1 MSFKLVLFVIF
12 CVILEKST
20 ALKYGHITEC
30 ESTSETCSGCRY
42 GKFICGESDR
52 ENRIFHYS
60 SDAILCQNRGYYT
73 TYFGKIDFVNCQ
85 FSEMQWNFFDIFNS
99 LHTFNISGTDIE
111 TLKIFKFGK
120 NLKNLIASNNRLKE
134 IPSIVFVQANQ
145 LKSVDFSNNSI
156 ERVDPLAFV
165 GANLIESL
173 DLSQNLLTTLYSQVF
188 KDCSNMKYLNLS
200 NNRFNEFDARIVNT
214 SALITFDIS
223 NNNLTHLDEHVF
235 DQKIHLKSLN
245 LSNNPIGDV
254 NVNTFVYLVDLEHL
268 NMRRTN
274 ISRIQLGTFS
284 HQHKLI
290 TLDLSDNRLKQLD
303 FKLFL
308 PILRDLRSLRLGGN
322 QLKDLHGFRNALFPR
337 LELLDIVNNDF
348 NCSYLEYFMAAIDW
362 KTIYLHF
369 APNLVK
375 PGGSNI
381 HGISCNDTIYEPT
394 NSEMKSEK
402 LGYEHEYLEELL
414 DDEFSKLNA
423 KSNDGGDLF
432 IKIVLVF
439 ILILLLAFLV
449 LFLMVNREIIC
460 ILFLKSRFGRQKNLN
475 GSNTEQNETLL
486 LE

>member
-1 MSFKLVLFVIF
+1 MSFKLVLFVIS
-12 CVILEKST
+12 CVILEKSI
-20 ALKYGHITEC
+20 ASKYGHITEC
-30 ESTSETCSGCRY
+30 ESSSDTCYGCRY

-52 ENRIFHYS
+52 ENQIFNYD
-60 SDAILCQNRGYYT
+60 SDAIKCHNQGYYRK
-73 TYFGKIDFVNCQ
+73 YFGKIDFVNCQ
-85 FSEMQWNFFDIFNS
+85 FSEMKWNFFDIFNA

-111 TLKIFKFGK
+111 ELKIFKFGR

-145 LKSVDFSNNSI
+145 LQSVDVSNNSI

-173 DLSQNLLTTLYSQVF
+173 DLSQNQITALDSQVF
-188 KDCSNMKYLNLS
+188 KDFSHMKFLNLS
-200 NNRFNEFDARIVNT
+200 SNLMQKFDAGILNT
-214 SALITFDIS
+214 SALITFDIA

-235 DQKIHLKSLN
+235 DQTIHLKSLN

-254 NVNTFVYLVDLEHL
+254 DVNTFVYLVDLEHL

-274 ISRIQLGTFS
+274 ISCIQLGTFS

-290 TLDLSDNRLKQLD
+290 TLDFSDNRLKQLD
-303 FKLFL
+303 FKLFF

-322 QLKDLHGFRNALFPR
+322 QLKDLHGFRNALFPH

-348 NCSYLEYFMAAIDW
+348 NCSYLEYFMTAIDW
-362 KTIYLHF
+362 NTIYLHF

-394 NSEMKSEK
+394 HSEMKSEK

-414 DDEFSKLNA
+414 NDEFSKLNA
-423 KSNDGGDLF
+423 KPNDGGDSF

-449 LFLMVNREIIC
+449 LFLMVNREKIC
-460 ILFLKSRFGRQKNLN
+460 NLFVESRFGRQKNLN
-475 GSNTEQNETLL
+475 GSNAEQNETLL
-486 LE
+486 L